1 MKSKIISF
9 IITKGLII
17 GGLFMLIIAV
27 IVLNNGVVKK
37 RITEQN
43 KIITAKVLETP
54 KDCDNLGR
62 RGGYYKLTYNGQVFV
77 KKGNRLI
84 CETIIGKSD
93 LEVLTNEKEDKIV
106 FLNEYEESNDFW
118 SGILLGIIGIVIA
131 YKGWKK

>member
-17 GGLFMLIIAV
+17 GGFFMLIIA
-27 IVLNNGVVKK
+27 IIILNNGVVKK

-43 KIITAKVLETP
+43 KIVTAKVLETP
-54 KDCDNLGR
+54 KDCDNLGQ
-62 RGGYYKLTYNGQVFV
+62 RGGYYKLTYNGQVFL

-93 LEVLTNEKEDKIV
+93 IEVLTNDNKDKIV

>member
-1 MKSKIISF
+1 MS
-9 IITKGLII
+9 
-17 GGLFMLIIAV
+17 IIA
-27 IVLNNGVVKK
+27 IIILTNGVVKK

-43 KIITAKVLETP
+43 KIVTAKVLETP

-62 RGGYYKLTYNGQVFV
+62 SGGYYKLTYNGQVFV

-84 CETIIGKSD
+84 CEAIIGKSD
-93 LEVLTNEKEDKIV
+93 VDVLTNENNDKIV

-118 SGILLGIIGIVIA
+118 SGILLGIIGIVIT